1 MRVRNISVARPIIAI
16 FAVVTSV
23 ILGCVGLFNYQFVQH
38 QQLSELKRGVEL
50 DSDQLAAGVALSVWN
65 LDATQIQRNM
75 ASLMRNPVIYGVEV
89 RSEFKTYRMGRDEHW
104 QAVPALP
111 AQLPPGLILSEK
123 PVSYFNRPVGIVRVY
138 ATPQFTRAELD
149 RTLLYTVSITLGC
162 DLALLGTLG
171 LILYLLVLRPLKQV
185 EAYAVWVG
193 DQNANQAAGEPGAP
207 PDRSLFLGE
216 FASLRSS
223 LDKSLR
229 TIARGYTELRESQD
243 ELQLLL
249 DSTAEAIYGIDT
261 EGRVTFANPACARA
275 LGYESGTDL
284 LGHNM
289 HHLTHHTRADGTPLP
304 VGECRIFRA
313 FVQNEGCHADDEVFW
328 RRDGSSFPVEY
339 WSYPQRRD
347 GRVVGS
353 VVNFLDIGERRRA
366 ERELDRHRLH
376 LEQLVEERTAAL
388 KVALTDAEGATRAKS
403 EFLANMSHEIRTPM
417 NAIIGMSHLAMDSDP
432 SPRQRGYLTKIQYAS
447 NSLLGVIND
456 ILDFSKIEAG
466 KLDLESREFP
476 LEEVLQQVSA
486 MVATRAAEKELEF
499 RLEIAPGVP
508 AILVG
513 DPLRLGQVLT
523 NLCSNAVKFTE
534 RGEVVV
540 TIAPAPAAPGE
551 PEALRFTV
559 RDTGIGMSAE
569 QARKLFQP
577 FSQVDSSSTRR
588 FAGTGLGLVI
598 SKRLVELMGG
608 TIGVVT
614 RQGRGS
620 EFSFTAQLGHGAHPE
635 SAPAQVSAGD
645 LSSLRGARV
654 LMAED
659 NDFNREVATELL
671 ESVGI
676 EVTPARNGQEA
687 LDQLRTGRFDAV
699 LMDLQMPVL
708 DGYEATRRI
717 RAEPELAALPIIAFT
732 AHALIQE
739 KARCLAM
746 GMNDYVSKPIDPQAL
761 FAVLASW
768 IRPEAAAPPPDPS
781 AGPAPTAP
789 GGISWARGLEMALGR
804 PEKFDQRLAAF
815 LEKRAG
821 IAGEIRRALAQ
832 GDPAQAREIAHTT
845 ISMAGTIG
853 ALALAEAARV
863 LQAAL
868 ETPDHGDL
876 EPALAAFEA
885 CLQRALQEA
894 QTHLAAP

>member
-23 ILGCVGLFNYQFVQH
+23 ILGCVGLFNYQFVQR

-50 DSDQLAAGVALSVWN
+50 DSEQLAAGVALSVWN
-65 LDATQIQRNM
+65 LDETQIQRNM
-75 ASLMRNPVIYGVEV
+75 SALMHNPVIYGVEV
-89 RSEFKTYRMGRDEHW
+89 RSEYKTYRMGRDERW
-104 QAVPALP
+104 QAIPALP
-111 AQLPPGLILSEK
+111 AQVPPGLIISEK
-123 PVSYFNRPVGIVRVY
+123 PVSYFNRPVGTVRVY
-138 ATPQFTRAELD
+138 ATPRFTRAELD
-149 RTLLYTVSITLGC
+149 RTLAYTVSITLAC
-162 DLALLGTLG
+162 DLALLATLG

-193 DQNANQAAGEPGAP
+193 DQNANQASPDPAAP
-207 PDRSLFLGE
+207 SNRSLFLGE

-223 LDKSLR
+223 LDKSMR
-229 TIARGYTELRESQD
+229 AIARGYTELRESQD

-249 DSTAEAIYGIDT
+249 DSTAEAIYGIDM

-275 LGYESGTDL
+275 LGYDSGADL

-313 FVQNEGCHADDEVFW
+313 FIQNEGCHADDEVFW

-353 VVNFLDIGERRRA
+353 VVNFIDIGERRQA

-388 KVALTDAEGATRAKS
+388 KVALTDAEAATRAKS

-432 SPRQRGYLTKIQYAS
+432 SPRQRGYLSKIQFAS

-486 MVATRAAEKELEF
+486 MVATRAAEKHLEF
-499 RLEIAPGVP
+499 RLEVAPGVP

-534 RGEVVV
+534 AGAVVV
-540 TIAPAPAAPGE
+540 SIEAATVPPGE
-551 PEALRFTV
+551 PATLRFTV
-559 RDTGIGMSAE
+559 RDTGIGMSPE
-569 QARKLFQP
+569 QALKLFQP

-614 RQGRGS
+614 RHGHGS
-620 EFSFTAQLGHGAHPE
+620 EFTFTAQLGPGAHPE
-635 SAPAQVSAGD
+635 AVPAPVSAGD
-645 LSSLRGARV
+645 LSSLQGARV
-654 LMAED
+654 LLAED

-676 EVTPARNGQEA
+676 VVTPARNGQEA

-739 KARCLAM
+739 KVRCLAM
-746 GMNDYVSKPIDPQAL
+746 GMNDYVSKPIDPQGL

-768 IRPEAAAPPPDPS
+768 IRAEAAPPQ
-781 AGPAPTAP
+781 AKAAGGPAPPAP
-789 GGISWARGLEMALGR
+789 AGISWARGLEMALGR

-815 LEKRAG
+815 LEKKAG
-821 IAGEIRRALAQ
+821 LAAEIRRALAQ
-832 GDPAQAREIAHTT
+832 GDPAGAREIAHTT

-853 ALALAEAARV
+853 ALALAEAARDV
-863 LQAAL
+863 QARI
-868 ETPDHGDL
+868 DSGDRAAL
-876 EPALAAFEA
+876 EPALGHFEG
-885 CLQRALQEA
+885 CLQLALQEVRS
-894 QTHLAAP
+894 HLAAS